1 MTAQKQ
7 SGIALV
13 TGGTRGIG
21 EAICKMFS
29 GEGYQVVTTF
39 RNKERE
45 RQAREWQSRMAD
57 DGLEIDLVKMDVSDM
72 RSCEIAADELLQR
85 YGRLDVLVNNAG
97 ITRDSV
103 MKKMPIEAWQEVIHT
118 NLDGV
123 FNVTRCF
130 LDTFLAQH
138 YGRII
143 NISSINAQKGQFG
156 QVNYSAAKAGI
167 HGFTKALAQET
178 ARKGIT
184 VNTISPGYVET
195 DMIMAID
202 EKIREQIK
210 AQIPVGRFG
219 QPEEIARLVAFLAN
233 EQSSFITGADFSIN
247 GGMFM
252 H

>member
-1 MTAQKQ
+1 MAAQQQ
-7 SGIALV
+7 SRIALV
-13 TGGTRGIG
+13 TGGMRGIG
-21 EAICKMFS
+21 EAICIALAN
-29 GEGYQVVTTF
+29 EGYQVVTTY
-39 RNKERE
+39 RNIDRE
-45 RQAREWQSRMAD
+45 SQALDWQSRLAG
-57 DGLEIDLVKMDVSDM
+57 DGLEIDLVQMDVSDNE
-72 RSCEIAADELLQR
+72 SCERAANELLDR

-97 ITRDSV
+97 ITRDGV
-103 MKKMPIEAWQEVIHT
+103 MKKMPIEAWHEVIHT

-123 FNVTRCF
+123 FHVTRCF
-130 LDTFLAQH
+130 LEALMAQN

-195 DMIMAID
+195 DMIRAIG
-202 EKIREQIK
+202 ENIREQIK

-219 QPEEIARLVAFLAN
+219 QPEEIARLVAFLAD
-233 EQSSFITGADFSIN
+233 EKSSFITGADFSIN

>member
-1 MTAQKQ
+1 MNDQKQ

-13 TGGTRGIG
+13 TGGTKGIG
-21 EAICKMFS
+21 EAICK
-29 GEGYQVVTTF
+29 GLAREGYQVVTTF
-39 RNKERE
+39 RNEKRE
-45 RQAREWQSRMAD
+45 PEAREWQSRLAD
-57 DGLEIDLVKMDVSDM
+57 DGLEIDLVQMDVSDA
-72 RSCEIAADELLQR
+72 RSCETAAEALMNR
-85 YGRLDVLVNNAG
+85 YDRLDVLVNNAG

-103 MKKMPIEAWQEVIHT
+103 MKKMSIEAWQEVIHT

-130 LDTFLAQH
+130 LDSLIAQN

-143 NISSINAQKGQFG
+143 NISSINAQKGQYG

-184 VNTISPGYVET
+184 VNTVSPGYVET

-202 EKIREQIK
+202 EKIRDQIK

-219 QPEEIARLVAFLAN
+219 QPEEIARLVTFLADK
-233 EQSSFITGADFSIN
+233 QSAFITGADLSIN

>member
-1 MTAQKQ
+1 MMTQTD
-7 SGIALV
+7 SRIALV

-21 EAICKMFS
+21 EAICTS
-29 GEGYQVVTTF
+29 LGGQGYRVITTF
-39 RNKERE
+39 RNDDRE
-45 RQAREWQSRMAD
+45 PPARDWQRRMAD
-57 DGLEIDLVKMDVSDM
+57 NGMEIDLVRMDVSDPE
-72 RSCEIAADELLQR
+72 SCESGARDLLNR

-97 ITRDSV
+97 ITRDAV
-103 MKKMPIEAWQEVIHT
+103 MKKMPLEAWQEVIHT

-130 LDTFLAQH
+130 LNTLLDQN

-143 NISSINAQKGQFG
+143 NVSSINAQKGQFG

-167 HGFTKALAQET
+167 HGFTKALALET

-184 VNTISPGYVET
+184 VNTVSPGYVET
-195 DMIMAID
+195 DMVMAID
-202 EKIREQIK
+202 EAVREKIR
-210 AQIPVGRFG
+210 AQIPTGRFG
-219 QPEEIARLVAFLAN
+219 QPDEVARLVAFLAD
-233 EQSSFITGADFSIN
+233 EKSSYITGADFSIN

>member
-1 MTAQKQ
+1 MTLRKQ
-7 SGIALV
+7 SRIALV

-21 EAICKMFS
+21 EAICIALAN
-29 GEGYQVVTTF
+29 EGYQVITTY
-39 RNKERE
+39 RNTERE
-45 RQAREWQSRMAD
+45 TQARDWQSRMAD
-57 DGLEIDLVKMDVSDM
+57 DGLEIDLVLMDVSDHEN
-72 RSCEIAADELLQR
+72 CEKAANELLDR

-97 ITRDSV
+97 ITRDGV
-103 MKKMPIEAWQEVIHT
+103 MKKMPIEAWHEVIHN

-123 FNVTRCF
+123 FHVTRCF
-130 LDTFLAQH
+130 LNTLLAQES
-138 YGRII
+138 GRII

-178 ARKGIT
+178 ARKGVT
-184 VNTISPGYVET
+184 VNTVSPGYVET
-195 DMIMAID
+195 DMINAID
-202 EKIREQIK
+202 EKIRDQIK

-219 QPEEIARLVAFLAN
+219 QPEEIARLVTFLADEN
-233 EQSSFITGADFSIN
+233 SSFITGADFSIN

>member
-1 MTAQKQ
+1 MTTHHN
-7 SGIALV
+7 SRIALV

-21 EAICKMFS
+21 EAICRALATD
-29 GEGYQVVTTF
+29 GYQVVTTY
-39 RNKERE
+39 RNEERE
-45 RQAREWQSRMAD
+45 PDARDWQARMAD
-57 DGLEIDLVKMDVSDM
+57 DGLEIDLVKMDIADAD
-72 RSCEIAADELLQR
+72 SCEHAASELLER

-97 ITRDSV
+97 ITRDAV
-103 MKKMPIEAWQEVIHT
+103 MKKMPLESWHDVIHT

-123 FNVTRCF
+123 FHVTRCF
-130 LDTFLAQH
+130 LDTLLAQG

-143 NISSINAQKGQFG
+143 NISSVNAQKGQFG

-178 ARKGIT
+178 ARRGIT
-184 VNTISPGYVET
+184 VNTVSPGYVET
-195 DMIMAID
+195 DMVRAID

-219 QPEEIARLVAFLAN
+219 QPEEIARLVTFLAD
-233 EQSSFITGADFSIN
+233 EQSSFITGADLSIN

>member
-1 MTAQKQ
+1 MKVQKQ
-7 SGIALV
+7 SGVALV

-21 EAICKMFS
+21 EAVCIALAK
-29 GEGYQVVTTF
+29 EGYQVVTTF
-39 RNKERE
+39 RNAERE
-45 RQAREWQSRMAD
+45 KQARDWQQRLAD
-57 DGLEIDLVKMDVSDM
+57 EGLEIDLVQMDVADIS
-72 RSCEIAADELLQR
+72 SCEKAAGELLNR
-85 YGRLDVLVNNAG
+85 YGQLDVLVNNAG

-103 MKKMPIEAWQEVIHT
+103 MKKMPVEAWQEVIHT

-123 FNVTRCF
+123 FNVTRYF
-130 LDTFLAQH
+130 LDFLIAQN

-156 QVNYSAAKAGI
+156 QVNYSAAKAGM

-184 VNTISPGYVET
+184 VNTVSPGYVET
-195 DMIMAID
+195 DMVMAID

-219 QPEEIARLVAFLAN
+219 QPEEIARLVVFLAD
-233 EQSSFITGADFSIN
+233 EKSSFITGADLSIN

>member
-21 EAICKMFS
+21 EAICKALS
-29 GEGYQVVTTF
+29 GEGYKVVTTF

-45 RQAREWQSRMAD
+45 REAREWQSRRAD
-57 DGLEIDLVKMDVSDM
+57 DGLEIDLVEMDVSDT
-72 RSCEIAADELLQR
+72 RSCEIAADELMRR

-103 MKKMPIEAWQEVIHT
+103 MKKMSIEAWQEVIHT

-130 LDTFLAQH
+130 LDTLLAQN

-184 VNTISPGYVET
+184 VNTVSPGYVET

-219 QPEEIARLVAFLAN
+219 QPEEIARLVAFLAD
-233 EQSSFITGADFSIN
+233 EKSSFITGADLSIN